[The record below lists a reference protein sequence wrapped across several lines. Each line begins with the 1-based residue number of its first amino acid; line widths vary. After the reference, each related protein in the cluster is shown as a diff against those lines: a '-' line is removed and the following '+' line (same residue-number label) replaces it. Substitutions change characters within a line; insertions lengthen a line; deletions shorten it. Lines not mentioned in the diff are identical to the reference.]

1 MSSPTQQVEASTLE
15 TAELTIERRPVPI
28 WVLIV
33 LFLLL
38 YWGMLYFDLH
48 GGWFKAEVY
57 APYRSLTEVAAWQP
71 PPSDGIDLGKGKKV
85 YEMVCG
91 LCHNPDGMGKPNQAP
106 PLAGSEWALGGTGR
120 MIRIPLLGLTGP
132 IEVKGQQWNLSMT
145 AMGAALSDD
154 DLAAVLTYIRKSW
167 GNNAS
172 EITPEQVK
180 AVRKELGANNQP
192 TTADELKKLPDK

>member
-1 MSSPTQQVEASTLE
+1 MSSPTQQAGATVE

-28 WVLIV
+28 WILIV

-57 APYRSLTEVAAWQP
+57 TPYRSVPELLAWQP

-106 PLAGSEWALGGTGR
+106 PLAGSEWALGNPAR
-120 MIRIPLLGLTGP
+120 LIRIPLLGLNGP